1 MARTVTHQP
10 QTFAITNTKSGSTVA
25 DIKYTPSSLVTSWS
39 NGTAVTY
46 GEGELGGATTSNT
59 YYLPTITDDAVTK
72 YGQ

>member
-10 QTFAITNTKSGSTVA
+10 QTFAVTNTKAGSTVA
-25 DIKYTPSSLVTSWS
+25 DIKYTPSSLATSYS
-39 NGTAVTY
+39 NGTAATY

-59 YYLPTITDDAVTK
+59 SYLHVQTDDLVTK

>member
-10 QTFAITNTKSGSTVA
+10 QSFAITNTKAGSTVA
-25 DIKYTPSSLVTSWS
+25 DIKYTPSSLATSYS
-39 NGTAVTY
+39 NGTAATY

-59 YYLPTITDDAVTK
+59 CYLPVITDDLVTK